1 MQNFFGPP
9 KNGLSRTGLS
19 RTGLS
24 RTGLTRIG
32 LSRTGLSRAS
42 SFNHGLS
49 EFCIT
54 DERIVNTQELSFL
67 ALLLELIR
75 DEVCVIPFF
84 LSVAVAVGSSF
95 LM

>member
-1 MQNFFGPP
+1 M
-9 KNGLSRTGLS
+9 
-19 RTGLS
+19 
-24 RTGLTRIG
+24 
-32 LSRTGLSRAS
+32 
-42 SFNHGLS
+42 
-49 EFCIT
+49 
-54 DERIVNTQELSFL
+54 NTQELSFL